1 MLGVIQNLV
10 PPSKYKLKCPNP
22 MQPKYIVVHN
32 TANDASARNEV
43 AYMLRNEKPTGFHF
57 AIDDKEIVQ
66 GILEDRNAWHAG
78 DGAGKG
84 NMSGIGIEICY
95 SKSGGARFDA
105 AEKLAAKFIAQK
117 LKEYNWSID
126 RVIRHYDCSGKQCP
140 HRTMALGWDR
150 FLNMIW
156 AEMEGE
162 DLEVVKEIKMKIN
175 GRLVKVQTIEKDGNN
190 FVKLQDLRL
199 NGLDVKYNEKEKI
212 AEINFAR

>member
-1 MLGVIQNLV
+1 M
-10 PPSKYKLKCPNP
+10 
-22 MQPKYIVVHN
+22 
-32 TANDASARNEV
+32 T
-43 AYMLRNEKPTGFHF
+43 
-57 AIDDKEIVQ
+57 
-66 GILEDRNAWHAG
+66 
-78 DGAGKG
+78 
-84 NMSGIGIEICY
+84 GIGIEICY

-117 LKEYNWSID
+117 LKEYGWSID

-150 FLNMIW
+150 FLDMIQ

-162 DLEVVKEIKMKIN
+162 DQEMVKETKMKIN

-190 FVKLQDLRL
+190 FVKLQDLRV
-199 NGLDVKYNEKEKI
+199 NGLNVKYNEKEKI

>member
-1 MLGVIQNLV
+1 MLEVIKNLV
-10 PPSKYKLKCPNP
+10 PPARYKLKCPNP

-32 TANDASARNEV
+32 TANDASAKNEI
-43 AYMLRNEKPTGFHF
+43 AYMIRNEKPTGFHF
-57 AIDDKEIVQ
+57 AIDDREIVQ
-66 GILEDRNAWHAG
+66 GIPEDRNAWHAG

-84 NMSGIGIEICY
+84 NMTGIGIEICY

-105 AEKLAAKFIAQK
+105 AERLAVKFIVQK

-126 RVIRHYDCSGKQCP
+126 RVIRHFDCSGKNCP
-140 HRTMALGWDR
+140 HRTMEKGWDR
-150 FLNMIW
+150 FLDMIR

-162 DLEVVKEIKMKIN
+162 DQEVVKEIKMKIN

-199 NGLDVKYNEKEKI
+199 NGLDVKYDNKEKI